1 MAYLDGLIAVWEDV
15 RNSFL
20 DSMPRATVELWFG
33 NMKMLAFKDDVLTF
47 SIDSAFKYDIINQK
61 FLSKIEDGFEERLGF
76 RVKVEIIC
84 EEENA
89 KSDADKK
96 RLEDAA
102 RDIEEDEEDDPV
114 LDYSAGGT
122 GFHYDGEDEPGEII
136 MPDPIMPSPEMGD
149 GFEAELFRAR
159 REAMDNETPEERE
172 ARIEKMKNERHQAM
186 IKRFREEADAEQRR
200 NAEQKPGIGA
210 WGSTLPPY
218 NFEYTFDNFIVGSSN
233 KFAHAACT
241 AVAANPAMNYN
252 PLFIYGPSGLGKTH
266 LLYAITNEIKKK
278 KPAAKIIYIKGED
291 FTTQFIE
298 ALAAQMTNEFR
309 NKYRSCDVLLIDDI
323 QFIAGKTSTQEEFF
337 HTFNALYEEHK
348 QIILTSDRPPRD
360 MKTLE
365 DRLKTRFEWGLLAD
379 IQPPDL
385 ELRVA
390 IIKKKA
396 EQVGVTIPEEVL
408 TYLAENLRSNIRQI
422 EGAMKKLGA
431 LAFLSGQKITME
443 VARGCIA
450 DLLGGEE
457 PVSVTVDKIFATV
470 YKKYGI
476 SKEDLIGKSRS
487 REIAQARHVTIY
499 LIRKIT
505 EMSLPNI
512 GKIFNRDHTT
522 VLSSWDIIE
531 KKLKTDAMLTID
543 INEMTKEVTGAA
555 E

>member
-1 MAYLDGLIAVWEDV
+1 MAYLDGLIAVWEEV
-15 RNSFL
+15 RDSFL
-20 DSMPRATVELWFG
+20 DSMPRSTVELWFG
-33 NMKMLAFKDDVLTF
+33 NMKMLSWGDDVLTF

-61 FLSKIEDGFEERLGF
+61 FLSKIEDGFEARLGF

-84 EEENA
+84 AEEE
-89 KSDADKK
+89 KKTDADRK

-102 RDIEEDEEDDPV
+102 RDIEEDEKDDSF
-114 LDYSAGGT
+114 LDYSEGGT
-122 GFHYDGEDEPGEII
+122 GFHYDGEDEPEKIV

-149 GFEAELFRAR
+149 GFEAELFRSR
-159 REAMDNETPEERE
+159 RAEFQNETPDQRE
-172 ARIEKMKNERHQAM
+172 ARIEQMKNDRHQALA
-186 IKRFREEADAEQRR
+186 KRLREESEAEKK
-200 NAEQKPGIGA
+200 EKPGIGA

-396 EQVGVTIPEEVL
+396 EQVGIIIPEEVL

-476 SKEDLIGKSRS
+476 SKEDLTGKSRS

-522 VLSSWDIIE
+522 ALASWETIE
-531 KKLKTDAMLTID
+531 KKLKTDAMLTLD
-543 INEMTKEVTGAA
+543 INEMTKEVTGQA